1 MDIKRGGGFKKKLRK
16 NQMVVEGIL
25 TDGARPAPQLFL
37 LAHDTPEP
45 IIGIPRIMMGER
57 ERYLDHSYM
66 QRERARARAS
76 ERASERP
83 TPGTLLVLAGL
94 F

>member
-1 MDIKRGGGFKKKLRK
+1 MF
-16 NQMVVEGIL
+16 VEGIL

-37 LAHDTPEP
+37 LAHHTPEP
-45 IIGIPRIMMGER
+45 IIGIPRIMMGGGR

-83 TPGTLLVLAGL
+83 TPGALLVLAGL